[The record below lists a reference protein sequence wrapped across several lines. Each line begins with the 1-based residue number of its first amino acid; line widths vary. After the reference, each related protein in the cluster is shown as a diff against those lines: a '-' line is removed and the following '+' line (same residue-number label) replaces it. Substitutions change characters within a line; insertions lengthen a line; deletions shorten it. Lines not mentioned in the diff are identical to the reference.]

1 MTANWPSLR
10 LHFTLKRSTMQV
22 YGQSVFSMIANPTV
36 SSDSSSVLYNTF
48 ATFDEGATSYN
59 HTLVD
64 GLAYV
69 SQSSL
74 DDSTATPSVSCV
86 DSDSLPSVNS
96 IVAPMKGSMGSDYF
110 QKSCKNGTN
119 EFIENLVE
127 KSGFCPA
134 DDGIKSLAYEA
145 TVFPD

>member
-1 MTANWPSLR
+1 
-10 LHFTLKRSTMQV
+10 MQV
-22 YGQSVFSMIANPTV
+22 YGQSVFSMIASPTV

-74 DDSTATPSVSCV
+74 DDSTATPSYYAVLERERV
-86 DSDSLPSVNS
+86 QGL
-96 IVAPMKGSMGSDYF
+96 G
-110 QKSCKNGTN
+110 
-119 EFIENLVE
+119 
-127 KSGFCPA
+127 
-134 DDGIKSLAYEA
+134 
-145 TVFPD
+145 